1 MDNVFSCPLLPFHC
15 HNTITIIEIA
25 YTGSMSQSLYYSNAY
40 SKVVLPHLTPRQLNI
55 LYALLLLSGEQD
67 TRVVTVNF
75 DRLAPL
81 THVSHFNVRF
91 VRQLGDKLTWCVLPN
106 HQKTPFFTVFEI
118 DEKRGVL
125 TFALAPSVA
134 HLVSVPASQ
143 FTSVNSDKYLHLR
156 SRYAK
161 EVYRHLRQ
169 FRRTGVWR
177 VSLLQFRRLV
187 SVPASYDLSAL
198 THCVVNPVLR
208 ELSDMNLMVEKVYQ
222 PIPHVRGRGRL
233 VAFEFHFTPEL
244 SLRQRKNKAKHD
256 EHVRAEVI
264 ARLGQQA
271 TQYLWAHSQPAYGVL
286 NGYSCAL
293 VRVVLCRLGC
303 EDRWGEVIRAVEE
316 RAQTVG
322 ASVSPAQVTAWVE
335 TLVGADVCQ
344 VKAKPKVEKPVF
356 HALSIAPRVKQKV
369 ELAAN
374 VVHSLWA
381 VLSLWGVAN
390 DEREGWIMRVC
401 EAVKRGV
408 VANERRV
415 LCEWLSRQVC
425 TV

>member
-1 MDNVFSCPLLPFHC
+1 MNQP
-15 HNTITIIEIA
+15 
-25 YTGSMSQSLYYSNAY
+25 LYYSNAY

-55 LYALLLLSGEQD
+55 VYALLLLAGEQD
-67 TRVVTVNF
+67 TRLVTVNF

-81 THVSHFNVRF
+81 TRVSHFSVRF

-125 TFALAPSVA
+125 TYALAPAVA
-134 HLVSVPASQ
+134 QLVSVPVSQ
-143 FTSVNSDKYLHLR
+143 YTSVDDTYMRLR

-169 FRRTGVWR
+169 YRRTGMWR

-187 SVPASYDLSAL
+187 SVPASFDLSAL
-198 THCVVNPVLR
+198 THCVLTPVLR
-208 ELSDMNLMVEKVYQ
+208 ELSDMNVTVKKLYR

-244 SLRQRKNKAKHD
+244 SAKQRKNRVKRE

-264 ARLGQQA
+264 ARLDQEA
-271 TQYLWAHSQPAYGVL
+271 TRYLWEHSQPAYGVL
-286 NGYSCAL
+286 TGHSCAL
-293 VRVVLCRLGC
+293 VRVVLRRLGC
-303 EDRWGEVIRAVEE
+303 EDRWGDVIRGVEE
-316 RAQTVG
+316 QARTVR
-322 ASVSPAQVTAWVE
+322 SVSPAQVTAWVE
-335 TLVGADVCQ
+335 TLVGGNVCQ
-344 VKAKPKVEKPVF
+344 VRVKPKVKKPVF
-356 HALSIAPRVKQKV
+356 HALSIAPALKQKV

-390 DEREGWIMRVC
+390 DEREGWIKRVAD
-401 EAVKRGV
+401 AVKRGV
-408 VANERRV
+408 LVNERAV
-415 LCEWLSRQVC
+415 LCEWLSQQVS